1 MYTIKAFVD
10 GKEYMLH
17 NPRVKNL
24 MVGDPYFEVG
34 DNVNGQAEFSVYPTH
49 PFYKYV
55 KKLTTDVIFYKDGT
69 EVFAGR
75 VLYDDEELNGTK
87 KVFVEGEL
95 AYLCDSVQRQ
105 AVYHNISVANYLKA
119 ILDNHNSQVEKR
131 KQFALGRVSVTDPNN
146 SLYRYSNYETTRATL
161 KDKLTS
167 RLGGHLVIRKEA
179 GVRYLDYLN
188 DSDYYTKCS
197 QEIRFGKNL
206 LDFSKNIDASDLVT
220 CLIPLGKKLDE
231 SSIEGLEEHLTI
243 KSVNGGVDYVSDDNA
258 VATYGKIYATQTW
271 DDVTVPENLLKKA
284 REYLKK
290 TQYEKMVLEIKAID
304 LNLTNT
310 DVEEI
315 KVGSMVRC
323 VSTPNG
329 LDAEFPVTKLKIYIS
344 DFQKNTITLNSESD
358 NATYTSTN
366 AHTTQ
371 SIEETIEK
379 LPTKSEILDEAFR
392 AATEQMNDYNT
403 RGYAIKT
410 KNEFIV
416 ADTPGVENATK
427 LWRWGAAGL
436 AHYSQGYDGPI
447 DGIAITMDGEI
458 NGKMINANSIQ
469 ATSLDVGYTKSVTD
483 KIDSAKKSANDY
495 SDRITKEVSNTL
507 NSAINNL
514 DDKILLKV
522 ESTKKIIEKRNYV
535 VGGEDETLDASKFNF
550 TGLGKLSKVEYTNQ
564 NMFLVSLDSQGSVMV
579 SQNLG
584 ILDAGVYTIAVDAL
598 YDSVSKRPSSIQYGF
613 DENQDTKYLSGY
625 AVGKKITFSKT
636 VRITKANKSIAITVN
651 GNAGNEL
658 YISNI
663 RAYREMQELIDDVNS
678 KIDVEVGK
686 INASVSE
693 MYENQVYNYCTNGE
707 FSDADGALAGWGVS
721 GTVEAT
727 TYNKRRCCKLSGT
740 GSIYWKQEIRK
751 AQKFT
756 VRFNACCNQGNSGA
770 QIKVIIAGQTFYTS
784 GITENWK
791 SFEFEA
797 EVNPTLFYTYFCNNN
812 TKAVAYVSNVE
823 ILGYSSYYA
832 ESGLTLLTNSITAEV
847 KRAKGVEGDLSSK
860 ITQNADSIT
869 AEVTRAKTSEG
880 TLSSSIKANAKKIE
894 TKVTADDVSS
904 QIEQSAE
911 SIRCQAKKISWKSDN
926 SEMTEDGE
934 LTCNNINIQNGKVFI
949 KQEGDEA
956 KFEIRDSNG
965 KRGFRLHKA
974 NLYGYNSLGKITL
987 TLGNEAMGFIT
998 CRYKNGDDYPAS
1010 SLGFGNLQ
1018 IKKSNTEYTNITA
1031 TGLSCTGT
1039 KNRIVNTPDYNDRL
1053 LYCYETPSPMFG
1065 DVGAAQIDDTGKCL
1079 IFLDEKF
1086 SQTIDLE
1093 YQYDVFLT
1101 KYGPGDCYV
1110 SERTPSYFVVEGT
1123 KKLKFA
1129 WEIKSIQ
1136 RDYENL
1142 RLEEYTLEQDDT
1154 DNIYD
1159 VSEYLN
1165 TLLYQLD

>member
-24 MVGDPYFEVG
+24 MVGNPYFEIG

-55 KKLTTDVIFYKDGT
+55 KKLTTDIIFYKDGA

-95 AYLCDSVQRQ
+95 AYLCDSIQRQ

-119 ILDNHNSQVEKR
+119 LLDNHNSQVEKR
-131 KQFALGRVSVTDPNN
+131 KQFVLGRVSVTDPND
-146 SLYRYSNYETTRATL
+146 SLYRYSNYETTRVTL

-231 SSIEGLEEHLTI
+231 SSIEGLEERLTI
-243 KSVNGGVDYVSDDNA
+243 KSVNGGVDYISDDNA
-258 VATYGKIYATQTW
+258 VATYGKIYATQIW

-284 REYLKK
+284 MEYLKK

-304 LNLTNT
+304 LNLTNI

-323 VSTPNG
+323 VSAPNG

-358 NATYTSTN
+358 NATYTSSN

-371 SIEETIEK
+371 SIEETIENI
-379 LPTKSEILDEAFR
+379 PTKSEILDEAFR
-392 AATEQMNDYNT
+392 ATTEQMNDYNT
-403 RGYAIKT
+403 RGHAIKT

-416 ADTPGVENATK
+416 ADTPGAENATK
-427 LWRWGAAGL
+427 LWRWGAVGL
-436 AHYSQGYDGPI
+436 AYYSHGYDGPI
-447 DGIAITMDGEI
+447 DAIAITMDGEI
-458 NGKMINANSIQ
+458 NGKMIQANTIR
-469 ATSLDVGYTKSVTD
+469 AESLDVGYTKKLSEKISKATTDANTYSDKALDNATQIIESSISNLND
-483 KIDSAKKSANDY
+483 KISLGIAS
-495 SDRITKEVSNTL
+495 TKEIVARKNFVRSGESESIKIADYTVSGQGNV
-507 NSAINNL
+507 
-514 DDKILLKV
+514 KV
-522 ESTKKIIEKRNYV
+522 TQY
-535 VGGEDETLDASKFNF
+535 L
-550 TGLGKLSKVEYTNQ
+550 NQ
-564 NMFLVSLDSQGSVMV
+564 NALELILTSQGSVTI

-584 ILDAGVYTIAVDAL
+584 SLEEGNYTIAINAAYNDVNT
-598 YDSVSKRPSSIQYGF
+598 RPSSIQYGF
-613 DENQDTKYLSGY
+613 AGNQDTKYLVGY
-625 AVGKKITFSKT
+625 EPRKYIALSKT
-636 VRITKANKSIAITVN
+636 VKITKSSKTVSVTINGSPGAAIYVT
-651 GNAGNEL
+651 
-658 YISNI
+658 NI
-663 RAYREMQELIDDVNS
+663 RVLRELQEMIDEVNAN
-678 KIDVEVGK
+678 IGVEVGK
-686 INASVSE
+686 VNAYVNEVHDNSQ
-693 MYENQVYNYCTNGE
+693 NNYCTNGE

-727 TYNKRRCCKLSGT
+727 TYNKRQCCKLSGT

-756 VRFNACCNQGNSGA
+756 VRFDACCNQENSGA
-770 QIKVIIAGQTFYTS
+770 QIKVIIAGHAFYTS
-784 GITENWK
+784 ESITENWK

-832 ESGLTLLTNSITAEV
+832 ESRLTLLTDSIMSEV
-847 KRAKGVEGDLSSK
+847 KRAKE
-860 ITQNADSIT
+860 A
-869 AEVTRAKTSEG
+869 EG
-880 TLSSSIKANAKKIE
+880 TLSSKVTQNAEKIE

-911 SIRCQAKKISWKSDN
+911 AIRCQAKKISWKSDG
-926 SEMTEDGE
+926 SEMTEDGK
-934 LTCNNINIQNGKVFI
+934 LTCNDVKINGGDINLIQTGNLPSISVFDAKKKQGFTIHRSNIYGFN
-949 KQEGDEA
+949 DE
-956 KFEIRDSNG
+956 KTNTITVTNNRIGS
-965 KRGFRLHKA
+965 
-974 NLYGYNSLGKITL
+974 ITL
-987 TLGNEAMGFIT
+987 RGSSA
-998 CRYKNGDDYPAS
+998 GDGS
-1010 SLGFGNLQ
+1010 ECSLYSHMLSLDGAPGSGQ
-1018 IKKSNTEYTNITA
+1018 YTNISATA
-1031 TGLSCTGT
+1031 LYCTGSKHRVVRT
-1039 KNRIVNTPDYNDRL
+1039 QDYGERL
-1053 LYCYETPSPMFG
+1053 LCCYETPSPMFG
-1065 DVGAAQIDDTGKCL
+1065 DVGAAQIDETGKCL
-1079 IFLDEKF
+1079 IFIDEKF
-1086 SQTIDLE
+1086 AQTIDLE
-1093 YQYDVFLT
+1093 YLYDVFLT

-1110 SERTPSYFVVEGT
+1110 SERTPSYFAVEGT
-1123 KKLKFA
+1123 KNLKFA
-1129 WEIKSIQ
+1129 WELKTIQ

-1142 RLEEYTLEQDDT
+1142 RLEEHTQEKDDT
-1154 DNIYD
+1154 DPIYD
-1159 VSEYLN
+1159 VSAYMN